1 MYNSTKMIRVH
12 TRELQNPG
20 ILKRYMTLGFRH
32 IRRVIC
38 LNRFPT
44 IGTLSEISYRPLE
57 GSFPIDSPEGR
68 RLIGKMAYI

>member
-12 TRELQNPG
+12 TRDLQNPG

-44 IGTLSEISYRPLE
+44 IGTLSEISYNPIS
-57 GSFPIDSPEGR
+57 GSFPLDSREGR

>member
-20 ILKRYMTLGFRH
+20 ILKRYITLGFRH

-44 IGTLSEISYRPLE
+44 IGTLSEISYNPIS
-57 GSFPIDSPEGR
+57 GSFPLDSREGR

>member
-1 MYNSTKMIRVH
+1 MIRVH
-12 TRELQNPG
+12 TRDLQNPG

-44 IGTLSEISYRPLE
+44 IGTLSEISYNPIS
-57 GSFPIDSPEGR
+57 GSFPLDSREGR